1 MSQTGYRIQGR
12 DVLLPVQVRNASSIA
27 GMFWVP
33 TTAVRA
39 LVDHPNLQIPE
50 IIPNRTLC
58 TIGLIDY
65 IDNDLGDYNEIS
77 IGFFVRYGREVPSR
91 FGSLAL
97 GLMRGWAQPYIH
109 RLPVNQSFTC
119 EAGREIWGFPKT
131 VDEIE
136 FEDRPGARTC
146 TWRKDGR
153 LVMSCEARIG
163 GRGRY
168 RDREMIS
175 YAVRDGVL
183 HATPFTSHGEQV
195 GARPGGMKLVLG
207 DHPIADELRTLG
219 LPRRPLVTT
228 SIGCMSAEFG
238 APRKL

>member
-1 MSQTGYRIQGR
+1 MSATVYRIQGQ
-12 DVLLPVQVRNASSIA
+12 DVTLPVRVREACSIA
-27 GMFWVP
+27 SMYWVR
-33 TTAVRA
+33 TAAVRR

-50 IIPNRTLC
+50 IVPGRTLC

-77 IGFFVRYGREVPSR
+77 IGFFVRYGQERPSG
-91 FGSLAL
+91 FGSLPL
-97 GLMRGWAQPYIH
+97 GLMRGEAEPYIH

-136 FEDRPGARTC
+136 FTDLPGRRDC

-153 LVMSCEARIG
+153 LVMRCSARVG
-163 GRGRY
+163 GRGSY
-168 RDREMIS
+168 RDREMNT

-183 HATPFTSHGEQV
+183 YRTPFTSHGEQV
-195 GARPGGMKLVLG
+195 GARLGGASLELG
-207 DHPIADELRTLG
+207 DHPIADELRGLG
-219 LPRRPLVTT
+219 LARRPLFST
-228 SIGCMSAEFG
+228 SIGRMSAEFG
-238 APRKL
+238 APEKL